1 MLLKRFAFSLLSC
14 LLIFTLIPSTSLAKD
29 TPAKDEVVYT
39 NLTPN
44 GKIKDMYVVNSFQIK
59 KPGEFID
66 YGAYENVRNLT
77 DLTDIEIKKD
87 NEVHFEASED
97 NFFYQGT
104 LKEQPLPWN
113 ISITYLLDGKEIDPN
128 ELPGASGEL
137 TIQIKTTQNK
147 KVDPVFF
154 EYYLLQVNLKFD
166 PLNFSN
172 LQAPKGTEAN
182 EGKDKL
188 ISFSVMPDKEEV
200 MIVSADVTDF
210 EMDPVNISAV
220 PANIGFESPDTDDL
234 ASDLQTLSDAI
245 AEINSGVAELEDGAS
260 ELSKGASELSKGS
273 NSFLS
278 GINELNASS
287 TELVNGSEQILGVFK
302 QMNDVIGN
310 VPEIPT
316 DLIKELATAP
326 GDLRDLAAGLR
337 DLASLTGQFS
347 SEIENLPDLTIN
359 REDIQAI
366 ITALKENQPTPD
378 NQDEQTEET
387 EETEEIASVI
397 NQEVIQALEELA
409 LLADDLNGFE
419 SLTDQ
424 IPDDSEASLNET
436 ANELDEF
443 ANGLEGL
450 TSNIGVLDELDEFKN
465 GLSELS
471 SEYQTFHDGLVAYT
485 NGVDSLAK
493 SYNELNKGTK
503 ELSDGTSELTNGIN
517 ELQEGTQ
524 ELADETSDLSGEFV
538 SEIDEFM
545 EEFDFSDFEP
555 VSFVSN
561 KNKKVNVVQFVLQTE
576 SIEIDEPDDDIEEK
590 ETEKNLWD
598 RFLNLFK

>member
-1 MLLKRFAFSLLSC
+1 MLLKRFVFSLLSC
-14 LLIFTLIPSTSLAKD
+14 LLIFTLIPNTSLAKD
-29 TPAKDEVVYT
+29 KKDTPVKDEVVYT

-59 KPGEFID
+59 EPDEFID

-77 DLTDIEIKKD
+77 DLTDIEIKND

-113 ISITYLLDGKEIDPN
+113 ISITYLLDGKKITPS

-137 TIQIKTTQNK
+137 TIQIKTSQNK
-147 KVDPVFF
+147 DVDPVFF

-210 EMDPVNISAV
+210 EMDPINISAV

-287 TELVNGSEQILGVFK
+287 AELVNGSEQILGVFK
-302 QMNDVIGN
+302 QMNEVIGN

-359 REDIQAI
+359 SEDIQAI
-366 ITALKENQPTPD
+366 ITALKENQPAPD
-378 NQDEQTEET
+378 NLD
-387 EETEEIASVI
+387 EETEEIESEV
-397 NQEVIQALEELA
+397 NEEVIQALEELA
-409 LLADDLNGFE
+409 ILADDLKGFE
-419 SLTDQ
+419 GLTDQ

-465 GLSELS
+465 GLSQLS

-517 ELQEGTQ
+517 QLQEGTQ

-576 SIEIDEPDDDIEEK
+576 SIEIDEPDDELKEE